1 MHPSHLTAF
10 VDAFLT
16 VAIPMQAKGA
26 TVLEILIEMSESN
39 RGAVGA
45 DAILCRVRA
54 WRDQVRAGRWA
65 PEGALDVSAMVS
77 EMIAAAATGIAPTWA

>member
-10 VDAFLT
+10 VDGFLT
-16 VAIPMQAKGA
+16 IGIPMQAKGA
-26 TVLEILIEMSESN
+26 SIRDILLAMSEKNVGS
-39 RGAVGA
+39 VGA

-54 WRDQVRAGRWA
+54 FRDMRN
-65 PEGALDVSAMVS
+65 EMLDVSAMVS